1 MEKHEIA
8 LIKIEQAFAQITA
21 RFDQKMHKLMEAE
34 ERHLAVL
41 LLDRK
46 RKRAQR
52 RKELLAEGKPI
63 PAILLEEDIKGK
75 PLKIPEAVVE
85 AYEQSAILSRV
96 SNIQN
101 LKAVINAYITFLE
114 TLKISPHLVLFDLGY
129 ELTPKCQKLISLIH
143 IHRAHPDDTIKRANL
158 ILNPK

>member
-8 LIKIEQAFAQITA
+8 LIKIEQAFAKLTA

-41 LLDRK
+41 LADRK

-63 PAILLEEDIKGK
+63 PLVLLEEDIKGK
-75 PLKIPEAVVE
+75 PLKIPEGVVE
-85 AYEQSAILSRV
+85 AYDQSAILSRV
-96 SNIQN
+96 SDIQN

-143 IHRAHPDDTIKRANL
+143 IHRAHPEDAIKRANL